1 MYRKVELKLCII
13 DNIIEIL
20 EKKHLKQSD
29 LCAYIGIN
37 TSTMTTWKSRKT
49 DPPAKYIIL
58 ICEFL
63 NISPYVLLT
72 GKEKSSSTDNLS
84 ENEQEM
90 LNIFSKFNDREQI
103 KLIGKLEELYRQ
115 KQIKELQ
122 KITATQIQNNQI
134 ESAEN
139 PKNIKMNNNTETV
152 LEASRSFDNQ
162 PPKLVTGD
170 FSEIVNAP
178 DATDEY

>member
-90 LNIFSKFNDREQI
+90 LNIFSKFNPIEQA
-103 KLIGKLEELYRQ
+103 KLIGKLEGLYRY
-115 KQIKELQ
+115 KQIKESKQLE
-122 KITATQIQNNQI
+122 KSDTANININT
-134 ESAEN
+134 
-139 PKNIKMNNNTETV
+139 KNINKTENSNDQ
-152 LEASRSFDNQ
+152 EARIASRSINNDIPERSVVDDYSEVFD
-162 PPKLVTGD
+162 
-170 FSEIVNAP
+170 AP
-178 DATDEY
+178 DATDKYK

>member
-1 MYRKVELKLCII
+1 MFYDNLKF
-13 DNIIEIL
+13 
-20 EKKHLKQSD
+20 
-29 LCAYIGIN
+29 
-37 TSTMTTWKSRKT
+37 
-49 DPPAKYIIL
+49 
-58 ICEFL
+58 ICEQKGL
-63 NISPYVLLT
+63 KITPIVLECGGTKGVIGGWKKGAAPNSDIVMKLAVRLDVPT
-72 GKEKSSSTDNLS
+72 DLLLFGKEICSSSKNLS

-90 LNIFSKFNDREQI
+90 LDIFSKFNDREQI